1 MTSRPDPDEARALA
15 VLRYWFGDVEVLE
28 LVSQQPPQPQAA
40 VLFVTDSQNDPL
52 FQPEPSPAPQPEGGN
67 SA

>member
-1 MTSRPDPDEARALA
+1 MISRPNPDEARALA

-28 LVSQQPPQPQAA
+28 LINQQPPQPQAA

-52 FQPEPSPAPQPEGGN
+52 FQPEPSRTRGRQQ

>member
-1 MTSRPDPDEARALA
+1 M
-15 VLRYWFGDVEVLE
+15 LRHWFGDVEVLE
-28 LVSQQPPQPQAA
+28 LINQQPPQPQAA

-67 SA
+67 RVRKFLALLALATGL